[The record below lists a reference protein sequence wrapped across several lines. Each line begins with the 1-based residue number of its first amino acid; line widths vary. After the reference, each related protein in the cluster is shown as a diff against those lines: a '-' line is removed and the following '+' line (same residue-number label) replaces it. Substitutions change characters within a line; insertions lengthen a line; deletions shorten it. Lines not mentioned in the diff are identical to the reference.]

1 MKIILLIIV
10 IGLSLQKCRNL
21 EKYGEAIMNKEY
33 NCLFVY
39 VYDDFY
45 DSFSEDDVYLEVSY
59 YWHQYE
65 NFELNYSIENTFIDQ
80 EDRKITKKKDPRDK
94 WYKKSK
100 TKEGKG
106 GIKTFKYTYEFKFS
120 PDEEQFLYI
129 ATDKVN
135 EVEYIEVEH
144 IEKYQS
150 YKVVAAIF
158 FTLIGLI
165 VLGLVSYFFL
175 IPYIKKKCSKSESQI
190 NAPLGNADS
199 LLPSERA
206 SKNPVNE

>member
-1 MKIILLIIV
+1 MKIILLFLV
-10 IGLSLQKCRNL
+10 FGLSLKKCRNL
-21 EKYGEAIMNKEY
+21 EKYGETIMNKEY
-33 NCLFVY
+33 NCLFIY

-59 YWHQYE
+59 YWDQYE
-65 NFELNYSIENTFIDQ
+65 KFALNYSIENTFIDQ
-80 EDRKITKKKDPRDK
+80 EDRKITSIKNPRDK

-100 TKEGKG
+100 TKKNKD
-106 GIKTFKYTYEFKFS
+106 GITTFKYTYEFKFS

-129 ATDKVN
+129 ATDKVK
-135 EVEYIEVEH
+135 EVDYIEVEH

-150 YKVVAAIF
+150 YKIVAAIF

-190 NAPLGNADS
+190 NTPLNSDS
-199 LLPSERA
+199 LLPSDRT
-206 SKNPVNE
+206 S